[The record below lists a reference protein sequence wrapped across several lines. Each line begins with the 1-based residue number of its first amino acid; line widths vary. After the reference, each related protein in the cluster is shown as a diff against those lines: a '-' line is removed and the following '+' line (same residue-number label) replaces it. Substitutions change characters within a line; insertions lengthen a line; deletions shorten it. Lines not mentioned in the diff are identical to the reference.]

1 MERKLIAIITTA
13 LIVGIFLSQA
23 LIAFAEGLT
32 VIYFF
37 KYVCPKVNKSW
48 FSGEEGK
55 DFKSILVLNIV
66 TVYGMLISSN
76 ISNGW
81 KVGKSSLHIVLMPL
95 INHFVKIL
103 SFDKTWLILKI
114 VFLAE
119 CSFALYN
126 AINSGNYQMRHHGL
140 LYCGID
146 GLFSSALFI
155 FIIFKISHY
164 HIHKFDRLIAFLAF
178 SFVLLSQSRAA
189 FIAVLI
195 LTPICLFRS
204 EIKFKV
210 ITSVLIIFCV
220 MFFMP
225 QKYITYMTDS
235 IHTAKK
241 EYKDSNKL
249 SSIGGRFELWKAAYI
264 SIVETKGVGT
274 GYGDFHKDLDDFIDT
289 GKIGTIANKM
299 HLHNIF
305 LQPLMCAGVLGLI
318 GIIYTLASLF
328 YYQWIKKS
336 NAYKLRCIIILH
348 IVLTG
353 MFDAHF
359 EHSRKILFYCILWSL
374 CAVLESSN
382 IEKIKKN
389 KIAV

>member
-1 MERKLIAIITTA
+1 MEKKFIALITTT

-23 LIAFAEGLT
+23 LIAFSEALV

-37 KYVCPKVNKSW
+37 KYVFPKINKAW
-48 FSGEEGK
+48 FSSEEGK
-55 DFKSILVLNIV
+55 DFKTILVLNAATI
-66 TVYGMLISSN
+66 YGMLISTN
-76 ISNGW
+76 LSNGW
-81 KVGKSSLHIVLMPL
+81 KVGKSSLHIILMPL
-95 INHFVKIL
+95 INHFIKVL
-103 SFDKTWLILKI
+103 SFDKSWLILKV
-114 VFLAE
+114 VFTIE
-119 CSFALYN
+119 CSIAVYN
-126 AINSGNYQMRHHGL
+126 AVSSGNYQMRHHGL

-146 GLFSSALFI
+146 GLFSSALFV
-155 FIIFKISHY
+155 FIIFKISHFQ
-164 HIHKFDRLIAFLAF
+164 IHKFDRLVAFMAL

-189 FIAVLI
+189 FISLLI

-210 ITSVLIIFCV
+210 ILTVVVIFCAS
-220 MFFMP
+220 FLIP

-241 EYKDSNKL
+241 EYVDANKY

-264 SIVETKGVGT
+264 SIIETKGVGT
-274 GYGDFHKDLDDFIDT
+274 GYGDFHNDLDLFIES
-289 GKIGTIANKM
+289 GKINPISNKM

-305 LQPLMCAGVLGLI
+305 LHPLMCAGILGLLAI
-318 GIIYTLASLF
+318 VYTLVSLF
-328 YYQWIKKS
+328 CNQWQKNSKG
-336 NAYKLRCIIILH
+336 YKLRCIIILH

-374 CAVLESSN
+374 CAVLEN
-382 IEKIKKN
+382 RVTDKN
-389 KIAV
+389 VIND